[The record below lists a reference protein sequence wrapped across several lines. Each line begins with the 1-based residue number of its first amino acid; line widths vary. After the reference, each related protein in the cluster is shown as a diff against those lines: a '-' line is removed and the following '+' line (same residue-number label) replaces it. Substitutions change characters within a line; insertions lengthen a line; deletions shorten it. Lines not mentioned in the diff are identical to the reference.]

1 MREVKYYCDRCKKE
15 VEYGYITELS
25 IKDNS
30 PRRKSYMSVNL
41 CEQCYD
47 EMVKFVNGKDKEN

>member
-15 VEYGYITELS
+15 FLSANITELS

-30 PRRKSYMSVNL
+30 PRRKPFISVNL
-41 CEQCYD
+41 CEHCYG